1 MYLYL
6 SIIDLSDTKLI
17 LYSRIKLEMKVYNL
31 NSCKLC
37 IIHTTYTKHFNDK
50 NSDLFITE

>member
-6 SIIDLSDTKLI
+6 SMVDFSDTKLI
-17 LYSRIKLEMKVYNL
+17 LHSRKKLEMKVYNL

-37 IIHTTYTKHFNDK
+37 IIHTTAF
-50 NSDLFITE
+50 